1 MLLYTEFWAFSQACL
16 LEVCGTLFLV
26 AKGNCIYIYVCV
38 CVCVCVR
45 YSIVFL
51 SSPTGCHS
59 SPSQIFK
66 LLKLAYSMCRVFFA
80 GMSRAR
86 AIILSCLICAMALCY
101 MIKNICLICKWF
113 PLHVKICLHAC
124 KNQLA
129 MSPKYILCCCIRYF
143 GCFLKHVC

>member
-1 MLLYTEFWAFSQACL
+1 MYKVRLFWLRIKVVYMCM
-16 LEVCGTLFLV
+16 
-26 AKGNCIYIYVCV
+26 CIYIYMCV
-38 CVCVCVR
+38 CVCVC

-129 MSPKYILCCCIRYF
+129 MGPKYILCCCIRYF

>member
-1 MLLYTEFWAFSQACL
+1 MYVVA
-16 LEVCGTLFLV
+16 VCGILV
-26 AKGNCIYIYVCV
+26 VSSCMFARGVRYITFGCKRKWYIYIYICV

-45 YSIVFL
+45 YSIGFL

-86 AIILSCLICAMALCY
+86 TTIVSCLICAMALGY

-129 MSPKYILCCCIRYF
+129 MGPK
-143 GCFLKHVC
+143 

>member
-1 MLLYTEFWAFSQACL
+1 MRVY
-16 LEVCGTLFLV
+16 
-26 AKGNCIYIYVCV
+26 IYICV
-38 CVCVCVR
+38 CVCACVVYVCAL
-45 YSIVFL
+45 SSPSPPPPISLSFFL

-66 LLKLAYSMCRVFFA
+66 LLKLAYSMCRVFFP

-113 PLHVKICLHAC
+113 PLHVQICLHAC

-129 MSPKYILCCCIRYF
+129 MGPKYILCCCIRYF